1 MTALTYAAALDAAMA
16 DEMRDDPSVFCM
28 GNALLPKALLD
39 EFGPERVRRAPI
51 SEPAMTGMS
60 IGAAGSGLRPVV
72 LWRNVTFSFV
82 ALDQVINQAAKIHYM
97 FGGQKPFPIV
107 FRAYCGG
114 GFQLAA
120 QHSQSPYAIFAHV
133 PGLKVILPSSP
144 SDAYGLLRTAI
155 RDDNPVVCL
164 EASRLDPITE
174 EFSRGTESIVPFG
187 EARTRR
193 QGSDVTIVALA
204 YMVELALA
212 AAAQLEQEGISV
224 EVIDPRSIVPL
235 DRDAILASVER
246 TGRLVVVDEA
256 PMMCSVASEIAATV
270 AADRAALR
278 ALRSPIERV
287 NAAAV
292 PVPYSPAL
300 EAKVLPSEDDVVSA
314 VHKVMEA

>member
-1 MTALTYAAALDAAMA
+1 MSNT
-16 DEMRDDPSVFCM
+16 
-28 GNALLPKALLD
+28 LLPKALLD
-39 EFGPERVRRAPI
+39 EFGAERVRRSPI
-51 SEPAMTGMS
+51 SEPAMTGLS
-60 IGAAGSGLRPVV
+60 IGAAGSGMRPVV
-72 LWRNVTFSFV
+72 MWRNVTFSFV

-97 FGGQKPFPIV
+97 FGGQRPFPLV

-120 QHSQSPYAIFAHV
+120 QHSQSPYAIFAHI

-155 RDDNPVVCL
+155 RDNNPVISL

-174 EFSRGTESIVPFG
+174 EFPRGPESIVPFG
-187 EARTRR
+187 EARIRR
-193 QGSDVTIVALA
+193 QGSDVTIVAMA

-212 AAAQLEQEGISV
+212 AARRLDQEGVST

-235 DRDAILASVER
+235 DRDSILASVER

-270 AADRAALR
+270 AGNRAALS

-300 EAKVLPSEDDVVSA
+300 EAEVLPSEDDIVAA
-314 VHKVMEA
+314 VHKVMQA

>member
-1 MTALTYAAALDAAMA
+1 MTSLTYAAALDAALA

-28 GNALLPKALLD
+28 GNTLLPKALLD
-39 EFGPERVRRAPI
+39 EFGSERVRRAPI
-51 SEPAMTGMS
+51 SEPAITGMA
-60 IGAAGSGLRPVV
+60 IGAAGSGMRPVV
-72 LWRNVTFSFV
+72 MWRNVTFSFV

-97 FGGQKPFPIV
+97 FGGQRPFPIV

-114 GFQLAA
+114 GYQLAA

-144 SDAYGLLRTAI
+144 SDAYGMLRTAI

-164 EASRLDPITE
+164 EASRLDPVME
-174 EFSRGTESIVPFG
+174 EFPRGPESMVRFG

-193 QGSDVTIVALA
+193 EGSDVTIVALA
-204 YMVELALA
+204 FMVELALA
-212 AAAQLEQEGISV
+212 AAARLEREGISA

-235 DRDAILASVER
+235 DRHAILASVER

-270 AADRAALR
+270 AADRMALR
-278 ALRSPIERV
+278 ALRSPVERV
-287 NAAAV
+287 CAAAV

-300 EAKVLPSEDDVVSA
+300 EANVLPSEEDVVSA
-314 VHKVMEA
+314 VHKVMQA